1 MYKKGG
7 GGHDPLIY
15 SGGETSG
22 LESSFTSPS
31 VQHKDFIEQY
41 LNKLSYLPGDVI
53 TNHSE
58 HHPMLSLGTT
68 QIPQINSTSY
78 TSPFLSAAATTTPAA
93 MPLTTSG
100 LNGGVAGIGGG
111 GLHDLLDTKDLLYN
125 SLSSD
130 VLFDAAA
137 GGVTTGGGS
146 NMVDMLDV
154 PGTLHFS
161 QLIFKKQKR
170 IRQIKFKFSVRIKTK
185 T

>member
-1 MYKKGG
+1 
-7 GGHDPLIY
+7 
-15 SGGETSG
+15 
-22 LESSFTSPS
+22 
-31 VQHKDFIEQY
+31 
-41 LNKLSYLPGDVI
+41 
-53 TNHSE
+53 
-58 HHPMLSLGTT
+58 
-68 QIPQINSTSY
+68 
-78 TSPFLSAAATTTPAA
+78 

-161 QLIFKKQKR
+161 QLIFKK
-170 IRQIKFKFSVRIKTK
+170 TK
-185 T
+185 TYPSNQIQILSN